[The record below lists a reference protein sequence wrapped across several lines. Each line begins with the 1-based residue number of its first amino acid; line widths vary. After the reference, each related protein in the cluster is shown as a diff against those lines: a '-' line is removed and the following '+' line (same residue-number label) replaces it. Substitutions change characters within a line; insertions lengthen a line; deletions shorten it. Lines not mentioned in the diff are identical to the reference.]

1 MAEIDVKAELAR
13 YQAELNSLMQQLQ
26 AVENQ
31 RATLLQAIAERR
43 GIIAF
48 LNSLNQNKEE

>member
-31 RATLLQAIAERR
+31 RAALLQAIAERR

>member
-1 MAEIDVKAELAR
+1 LAEIDVKAELAK
-13 YQAELNSLMQQLQ
+13 YQAELNSLVQQLQ
-26 AVENQ
+26 TVENQ

-48 LNSLNQNKEE
+48 LNSLNQKGE